1 MARTERS
8 SRSTNISHGRQL
20 ERTATIGN
28 VMKRLEEYIPEPLA
42 IFNTLDSKVIYD
54 RLNQL
59 ENLDERTLI
68 SDRVLLLQRLESKK
82 RYPDDQYSLLAHL
95 FLSVRQTIPKGK
107 FDERR
112 ENTNIDGVVSLLCG
126 DTKEGKTGKG
136 KSAVIAP
143 TVLLFKALWL
153 HNSSPQIFS
162 PPNNTLLNEAIL
174 NYEKVR
180 RAFLNGLPDQ
190 ARYKIEEK
198 TRFIRDKIGKTPEIK
213 DVMDVLTGPKDRLM
227 DAYYQKIPV
236 IFSGHKTTVFSL
248 PQGKEIEFNPPSVL
262 FDEIH
267 QLTDESFIST
277 SRSGKRKVRVSP
289 EILSGSEVEENIS
302 SFIIA
307 KLVSRKLQG
316 NKKNFYI
323 EGNELNLSE
332 NAYQEMEQLNA
343 DLTRIFESGSQDQ
356 QLSALIDNYVLPGLT
371 FNQSKKELIVKTIF
385 EGTKKFWGD
394 LLQEENLQID
404 EEVNPRL
411 NYLETLAEKIVS
423 VMSGIKPGQDYVT
436 KKGGPS
442 VRERGRGILLPSH
455 QYNDDVDFFIR
466 VVDDNQQYRFIPQ
479 GNRLNYGF
487 SFPSWV
493 NYYAKGKVQG
503 LTANLFRQDLWTG
516 EIKKGKLARVLEE
529 FTSGKVTP
537 AEEQKNE
544 QLPLPNPEIFTDTDG
559 LLNHFATQKDLLA
572 GQNQQMIICY
582 NDYLAENI
590 QGAIEDK
597 SIGLIISTTSEKEVK
612 RLLGEFAKGN
622 IKTII
627 TSGRAGYGVDIKKSD
642 GSFPNFHITI
652 INPET
657 QADISQGF
665 GRLRAKK
672 HTNNFSILLTEDFL
686 NQLSTL
692 FYEKQPLPLNFYHT
706 TDEFQKIMTLYKN
719 GQKQEEFN
727 RLFYQLLD
735 LSESM
740 SVDDYIMKTKLELTF
755 QTKIAPVVRG
765 LKTILIK
772 RMAEDIRSPI
782 HNLLENYLLGSVDRK
797 FIKKMLLEDLSNSLA
812 LPEEDLWLDFFD
824 SAARIKL
831 QNPTFSQNDSVLLN
845 LIVNDWFENQIQKGS
860 LQQYYEKLFQD
871 SDFLR
876 QEVPKKFLDSKVESY
891 KKLAPLIASQ
901 LPFEQV
907 YLSNVENVSIEAIP
921 PFDAI
926 KGELKPKTVSDPQKF
941 IKIGENKYLVIFRDY
956 KKNTQ
961 ELLLWSGSR
970 LPEKGTV
977 VWFSP
982 IDTTKLKQIFGRLTT
997 KDQKGEISPDI
1008 FYVMP
1013 TITDTDQVVTHMVVV
1028 QYKKQG

>member
-1 MARTERS
+1 MTRAERS
-8 SRSTNISHGRQL
+8 SRLTHISHREHL
-20 ERTATIGN
+20 TSTTTIGN

-42 IFNTLDSKVIYD
+42 IFNSLDSKVVYE

-59 ENLDERTLI
+59 KSLDEEILIKDRTL
-68 SDRVLLLQRLESKK
+68 LLSRLESRK

-95 FLSVRQTIPKGK
+95 FLTSRQSIPKGK

-112 ENTNIDGVVSLLCG
+112 ENTNIDGVISILCG
-126 DTKEGKTGKG
+126 NTKEGKTGKG

-153 HNSSPQIFS
+153 DNSPPQIFS
-162 PPNNTLLNEAIL
+162 PPNNNLLNEAIL
-174 NYEKVR
+174 KYEKMR
-180 RAFLNGLPDQ
+180 RSFLNGLPDPV
-190 ARYKIEEK
+190 RNKVEEK
-198 TRFIRDKIGKTPEIK
+198 TRFIRDKMEKRSDIQDI
-213 DVMDVLTGPKDRLM
+213 MDILTGPKDQLM
-227 DAYYQKIPV
+227 DAYYKKMPI
-236 IFSGHKTTVFSL
+236 IFSGHKATVFSL
-248 PQGKEIEFNPPSVL
+248 PQGKGIEVNPPSVL

-277 SRSGKRKVRVSP
+277 TRSGKRKVRVSP
-289 EILSGSEVEENIS
+289 EILSEDEIRENIS

-307 KLVSRKLQG
+307 KMVSRKLQA
-316 NKKNFYI
+316 NKSNFYI

-332 NAYQEMEQLNA
+332 NAYQEMEQLNT
-343 DLTRIFESGSQDQ
+343 DLTMIFESENQDQ
-356 QLSALIDNYVLPGLT
+356 QLSDLIGDYVLPGLT
-371 FNQSKKELIVKTIF
+371 FNKSKKELIVKTIF
-385 EGTKKFWGD
+385 EGTKKFWRD
-394 LLQEENLQID
+394 LLHQENLKVD
-404 EEVNPRL
+404 EGVNPRL

-423 VMSGIKPGQDYVT
+423 IMSGVKPGRDYVT

-466 VVDDNQQYRFIPQ
+466 VIDDKQQYMFIPQ

-487 SFPSWV
+487 SFPSWI

-529 FTSGKVTP
+529 FTSGEVIP
-537 AEEQKNE
+537 AEESKNE
-544 QLPLPNPEIFTDTDG
+544 QLPLPNPEIFADGDG
-559 LLNHFATQKDLLA
+559 LLNYFANQKDLPA
-572 GQNQQMIICY
+572 GQNQEMIVCY
-582 NDYLAENI
+582 NDYLATNI
-590 QGAIEDK
+590 QGAIK
-597 SIGLIISTTSEKEVK
+597 NKNIGLIISTTSEKEVK
-612 RLLGEFAKGN
+612 RLLDEFAQGK

-627 TSGRAGYGVDIKKSD
+627 TSGRAGYGVDIKKPD
-642 GSFPNFHITI
+642 GTFPNFHITI
-652 INPET
+652 VNPET
-657 QADISQGF
+657 QTDISQGF
-665 GRLRAKK
+665 GRLRAEK
-672 HTNNFSILLTEDFL
+672 HENNFSILLTEDFL

-692 FYEKQPLPLNFYHT
+692 FYEKQPLPLDFYHT
-706 TDEFQKIMTLYKN
+706 ADEFQKIMTLYKN

-772 RMAEDIRSPI
+772 RMAEDSHSPI

-797 FIKKMLLEDLSNSLA
+797 FIKKMLLEDLSNFLS

-845 LIVNDWFENQIQKGS
+845 LIVNDWFESQIQQGA
-860 LQQYYEKLFQD
+860 LQQYYEKLFYD
-871 SDFLR
+871 SNFLR
-876 QEVPKKFLDSKVESY
+876 LEVPKKFLDSKIEYY
-891 KKLAPLIASQ
+891 KKLAPLITSQ

-907 YLSNVENVSIEAIP
+907 YLSKVENISIEAIP
-921 PFDAI
+921 PFEKI
-926 KGELKPKTVSDPQKF
+926 EGVFEPKTVSDPQKF
-941 IKIGENKYLVIFRDY
+941 IKIGENKYLVIFRNY
-956 KKNTQ
+956 NKNTQ
-961 ELLLWSGSR
+961 ELFLWSGAN
-970 LPEKGTV
+970 LPEKGSV

-982 IDTTKLKQIFGRLTT
+982 VDTTKLKLILGRLTT
-997 KDQKGEISPDI
+997 ADQKGEMPPDI
-1008 FYVMP
+1008 FYIMP
-1013 TITDTDQVVTHMVVV
+1013 TIADTDKVITHMAVV
-1028 QYKKQG
+1028 QYEKQG